1 MNINTTEKARHAG
14 LRAIAQSQRGFTLL
28 EIMIVIIIIG
38 SIAGLVGFNVIQ
50 RLEESKIETA
60 GIQMSTFDDALELF
74 YAKYSEFPAT
84 AESLQVLVPDYIKS
98 LPLDPW
104 QQPYMYVCEDG
115 RNYLLWS
122 NGPDKLPKT
131 EDDVLPK

>member
-1 MNINTTEKARHAG
+1 MNNAIAMKERRDV
-14 LRAIAQSQRGFTLL
+14 LRAVAQSQRGFTLL

-50 RLEESKIETA
+50 RLEEAKIEEA
-60 GIQMSTFDDALELF
+60 GIQMSTFDDALEMF
-74 YAKYSEFPAT
+74 YAKYSEFPGT
-84 AESLQVLVPDYIKS
+84 AEGIMALVPDYIKS

-104 QQPYMYVCEDG
+104 EQPYMYVCEDG
-115 RNYLLWS
+115 RNYFLWS

-131 EDDVLPK
+131 EDDILPK